1 MRRITKEQKSLEGEE
16 ILKLLTNAQL
26 EFLKELSEQAGNN
39 LMEIFDLMAMRAKES
54 VYVLSKPGK
63 SADELIEVNGKQNF
77 QAGRVSMLL
86 LIDYLISHA
95 GKSLEKNMSGK
106 E

>member
-1 MRRITKEQKSLEGEE
+1 MRRIAKEQKSVEGEE
-16 ILKLLTNAQL
+16 VLKLLSNTQL
-26 EFLKELSEQAGNN
+26 EFLKNLSEQAGDNF
-39 LMEIFDLMAMRAKES
+39 MQIFDMMAIRAKES

-77 QAGRVSMLL
+77 HSGRVSMLL
-86 LIDYLISHA
+86 LIDYLISHS
-95 GKSLEKNMSGK
+95 GKMLEKNMKGS

>member
-1 MRRITKEQKSLEGEE
+1 MRRIAKELKSVEGEE
-16 ILKLLTNAQL
+16 VLKLLTNAQL
-26 EFLKELSEQAGNN
+26 EFLKNLSEQAGDT
-39 LMEIFDLMAMRAKES
+39 LMEIFDLMAIRAKES

-63 SADELIEVNGKQNF
+63 SVDELIEVNGKQNF
-77 QAGRVSMLL
+77 HSGRVSMLL

-95 GKSLEKNMSGK
+95 GKALEKNMSGK

>member
-1 MRRITKEQKSLEGEE
+1 MKRITKEQKSLEGEE
-16 ILKLLTNAQL
+16 VLKLLTNKQL
-26 EFLKELSEQAGNN
+26 QFLKELSEQGDDNFI
-39 LMEIFDLMAMRAKES
+39 EIFDLLAIRAKES

-86 LIDYLISHA
+86 LLDYLINHA
-95 GKSLEKNMSGK
+95 DKKLEKNMEGK